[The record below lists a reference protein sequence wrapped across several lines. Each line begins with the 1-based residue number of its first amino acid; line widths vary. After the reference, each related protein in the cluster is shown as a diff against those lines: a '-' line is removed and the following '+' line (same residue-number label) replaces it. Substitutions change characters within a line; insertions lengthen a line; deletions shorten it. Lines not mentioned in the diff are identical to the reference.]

1 MPKIVEVEIEVGSKA
16 ALGSINELRK
26 AATQLE
32 EKLATAT
39 FGTPEFQRLS
49 NQLKTVRNQF
59 KDIDASLEGLDK
71 EQRAAALV
79 DTFNGLTGAVG
90 AVSSAFIA
98 FGADSAAIEDAEKK
112 LLGIIGV
119 VNGLRDVSNSL
130 VAVNKLTGFSFEK
143 LGESIKTSFQQG
155 SFAANSFKVA
165 LAGLGIGVVIAAVSK
180 FIEVLNEEDKVLAAN
195 KEAVDASAKSYEGF
209 AATVVAANDAIAR
222 TADLAVAQAELE
234 GKSAAEITK
243 IQKDALNDQLFNTAQ
258 QLDLLTKERDKNR
271 KDAINI
277 AISEDKTKDDLA
289 KKRLRAEKAYDDET
303 KKQSDALNKILY
315 DGDIKYQLLDIQ
327 LKKKTKDENN
337 KIAAESKKNLL
348 DTQAALN
355 ESLRKLDEVRATE
368 GADAINTQYANDLAR
383 LKEARD
389 KELEQ
394 ENVSEEAKANIRKK
408 FSADVQILEAN
419 RSKALIQLSKETT
432 DKIRAQQQQQL
443 DNQLTDIDDYYN
455 RLLSNIDNTASQIA
469 LTQGIAT
476 KEQFDNITT
485 FIQQAI
491 NDTQEA
497 LKKQNEDVKTSTR
510 ARIDLTVRLLEEE
523 QLKRQAIL
531 QQQTDNAIAN
541 FGIFS
546 EEARVAQQ
554 KQNEDFQ
561 RFQTEKTKIIT
572 QGSKELLAID
582 EATTQKQAENRK
594 KLDDLVI
601 DSASSLIGDL
611 QSLNQIYDQSNE
623 EAAKKAFER
632 GQALAVAQTI
642 IETYSAA
649 SKAYA
654 SQIIIGDPTSIV
666 RAQIAAGVA
675 IAGGLARLAVIKS
688 QKFDGN
694 NASGSAGGSG
704 SGGSV
709 SGASNAGGSSVLN
722 PFGGNQGFGS
732 TNVLPP
738 RLAPPSGGGGRFGET
753 TGTDTGGVNTPVVRA
768 YVLAGDVTD
777 AQVADTKINQKRKF

>member
-315 DGDIKYQLLDIQ
+315 DGDIKYQLLGIQ
-327 LKKKTKDENN
+327 LQKKTNDESN
-337 KIAAESKKNLL
+337 KAAAERKKNLL

-383 LKEARD
+383 LKEACN

-394 ENVSEEAKANIRKK
+394 ENI
-408 FSADVQILEAN
+408 
-419 RSKALIQLSKETT
+419 
-432 DKIRAQQQQQL
+432 
-443 DNQLTDIDDYYN
+443 
-455 RLLSNIDNTASQIA
+455 
-469 LTQGIAT
+469 
-476 KEQFDNITT
+476 
-485 FIQQAI
+485 
-491 NDTQEA
+491 
-497 LKKQNEDVKTSTR
+497 
-510 ARIDLTVRLLEEE
+510 
-523 QLKRQAIL
+523 
-531 QQQTDNAIAN
+531 
-541 FGIFS
+541 
-546 EEARVAQQ
+546 
-554 KQNEDFQ
+554 
-561 RFQTEKTKIIT
+561 
-572 QGSKELLAID
+572 
-582 EATTQKQAENRK
+582 
-594 KLDDLVI
+594 
-601 DSASSLIGDL
+601 
-611 QSLNQIYDQSNE
+611 
-623 EAAKKAFER
+623 
-632 GQALAVAQTI
+632 
-642 IETYSAA
+642 
-649 SKAYA
+649 
-654 SQIIIGDPTSIV
+654 
-666 RAQIAAGVA
+666 
-675 IAGGLARLAVIKS
+675 
-688 QKFDGN
+688 
-694 NASGSAGGSG
+694 
-704 SGGSV
+704 
-709 SGASNAGGSSVLN
+709 
-722 PFGGNQGFGS
+722 
-732 TNVLPP
+732 
-738 RLAPPSGGGGRFGET
+738 
-753 TGTDTGGVNTPVVRA
+753 
-768 YVLAGDVTD
+768 
-777 AQVADTKINQKRKF
+777 